1 MHSDE
6 IIPLS
11 IKRLLS
17 DEKYLI
23 PIYQR
28 NYDWGEKE
36 SLQLIQD
43 IADFAS
49 TKKGKKY
56 YIGSL
61 VVFVRSKEGQEYFE
75 TIDGELPEEFLYHGK
90 YKEVNGVAIP
100 D

>member
-43 IADFAS
+43 IADCAS

-56 YIGSL
+56 YTRRYDWNR
-61 VVFVRSKEGQEYFE
+61 VVCHA
-75 TIDGELPEEFLYHGK
+75 TLCDMHG
-90 YKEVNGVAIP
+90 YIHHAGVGNRR
-100 D
+100 